1 MKISI
6 LTLVAT
12 TLFLTAAEARQFELP
27 LNCEYGRAKS
37 YDIHAGEDL
46 SNAIEAGYDIYQD
59 PSFSPTNYSAWLSLI
74 NGIRQLIDGF
84 DYLRIET
91 PDHVLQGRE
100 FRVKANLFDRLA
112 NVQFNNSEYGY
123 VGTDKS
129 NWDANA
135 YLNMTFSRTYGT
147 GLVWVNRASGMCSAE
162 PVWVQKPPR
171 VKSGTVRLSDG
182 KILTNLDYSIDKYSR
197 AFKDSNT
204 PVRVTI
210 TAVNSSG
217 NAEVKTQLIHSSGLS
232 GQSSVLFSPQTGG
245 GTYTVYGTVNDGTY
259 AHRITLGSVNV
270 PGPSYPPCL
279 DPEERRCPVN

>member
-1 MKISI
+1 KRSGKMKISI

-100 FRVKANLFDRLA
+100 FRVKANLFNRLA

-147 GLVWVNRASGMCSAE
+147 GLV
-162 PVWVQKPPR
+162 
-171 VKSGTVRLSDG
+171 
-182 KILTNLDYSIDKYSR
+182 
-197 AFKDSNT
+197 
-204 PVRVTI
+204 
-210 TAVNSSG
+210 
-217 NAEVKTQLIHSSGLS
+217 
-232 GQSSVLFSPQTGG
+232 
-245 GTYTVYGTVNDGTY
+245 
-259 AHRITLGSVNV
+259 
-270 PGPSYPPCL
+270 
-279 DPEERRCPVN
+279 